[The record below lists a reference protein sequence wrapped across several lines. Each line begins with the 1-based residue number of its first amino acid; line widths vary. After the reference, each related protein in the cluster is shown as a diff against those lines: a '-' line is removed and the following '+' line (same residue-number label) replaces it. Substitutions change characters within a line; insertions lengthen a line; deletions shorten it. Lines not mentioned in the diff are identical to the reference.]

1 MKKRILAILLCL
13 AMVLAV
19 GCNNNGGQKTVK
31 DRAGN
36 EVEVP
41 SKIETII
48 STAPA
53 NTENL
58 VALGLANKIIAAD
71 EYSADVEGLSKDT
84 KLMDFTTPD
93 AEAIIELDPDIIVAT
108 EYNGSSEDP
117 YKAVKD
123 AGICVVYI
131 PSSNSIDGI
140 YEDITFLADLFDV
153 SDKAEE
159 IISSMKS
166 DIKEI
171 QEIGSKIKDKKKVYF
186 EIGPAPNLY
195 SFGNSTFLNELI
207 EIAGA
212 ENIFKD
218 QESWIS
224 PSSESV
230 IDANPD
236 VILTNVNY
244 IDNPIDEIMNRDG
257 WENITAVKEK
267 AVYSID
273 TNSSSRPTPNVIK
286 ALKEM
291 AKAIYLDEYSDK

>member
-153 SDKAEE
+153 SDKGEE

-195 SFGNSTFLNELI
+195 SFGNSTFLNELV

-244 IDNPIDEIMNRDG
+244 VENPIDEIMKRDG

-291 AKAIYLDEYSDK
+291 AKAIYPDEYSDK

>member
-1 MKKRILAILLCL
+1 
-13 AMVLAV
+13 
-19 GCNNNGGQKTVK
+19 
-31 DRAGN
+31 
-36 EVEVP
+36 
-41 SKIETII
+41 
-48 STAPA
+48 
-53 NTENL
+53 
-58 VALGLANKIIAAD
+58 
-71 EYSADVEGLSKDT
+71 
-84 KLMDFTTPD
+84 MDFNTPD
-93 AEAIIELDPDIIVAT
+93 AEKIIELDPDIIVAT
-108 EYNGSSEDP
+108 EYSGSSEDP

-153 SDKAEE
+153 SDKGEE
-159 IISSMKS
+159 IVSSMKS
-166 DIKEI
+166 DVEEVK
-171 QEIGSKIKDKKKVYF
+171 EIGSKIKDKKKVYF

-195 SFGNSTFLNELI
+195 SFGNSTFLNEII
-207 EIAGA
+207 EIVGA

-291 AKAIYLDEYSDK
+291 AKAIYPDEYGDK

>member
-140 YEDITFLADLFDV
+140 YYLIIPCSHEFFVNEKTFLGADAHFC
-153 SDKAEE
+153 
-159 IISSMKS
+159 
-166 DIKEI
+166 
-171 QEIGSKIKDKKKVYF
+171 
-186 EIGPAPNLY
+186 
-195 SFGNSTFLNELI
+195 
-207 EIAGA
+207 
-212 ENIFKD
+212 
-218 QESWIS
+218 
-224 PSSESV
+224 
-230 IDANPD
+230 
-236 VILTNVNY
+236 
-244 IDNPIDEIMNRDG
+244 
-257 WENITAVKEK
+257 
-267 AVYSID
+267 
-273 TNSSSRPTPNVIK
+273 
-286 ALKEM
+286 
-291 AKAIYLDEYSDK
+291 

>member
-244 IDNPIDEIMNRDG
+244 VENPIDEIMKRDG

-291 AKAIYLDEYSDK
+291 AKAIYPDEYSDK